1 MLSLIALK
9 SVSKSEVFLQVPSG
23 LVFPTAKPRVPAADT
38 ASGAAARAVERM
50 VRSCMFKGGQV
61 WGMGKDEKARR
72 TQAKYAGL
80 IRVNARSTMTGGCT
94 EKEGLIGSVRKS
106 GRVKESTKNVSD
118 TESSQQGD
126 E

>member
-9 SVSKSEVFLQVPSG
+9 SASKSEVFLQVPSG

-61 WGMGKDEKARR
+61 WEKDEKARR